1 MKRICL
7 LFVLILYLNKLLID
21 AFDLMRSRNNIENL
35 ISKSLTGILNRSSTL
50 ERNDQIAITQEF
62 KDLINGLTNEEE
74 IWVVNNPIK

>member
-1 MKRICL
+1 M
-7 LFVLILYLNKLLID
+7 LID

-35 ISKSLTGILNRSSTL
+35 ISKSITGILNRSSTL

-62 KDLINGLTNEEE
+62 KDWINGLTKEED

>member
-62 KDLINGLTNEEE
+62 KD
-74 IWVVNNPIK
+74 

>member
-1 MKRICL
+1 M
-7 LFVLILYLNKLLID
+7 LID

-50 ERNDQIAITQEF
+50 ESNDQIAITQEF
-62 KDLINGLTNEEE
+62 KDWINGLTNEEE